1 MTILMRGSRTSKNNL
16 KNSLEKRGTVARWS
30 FTVRKVVKFTMGT
43 GQTVLMVSGERCIG
57 NTVGMGVQLGNT
69 SRVSMPKTLMPDD
82 MKLVAC

>member
-1 MTILMRGSRTSKNNL
+1 MACWRQGSPPAQPANAR
-16 KNSLEKRGTVARWS
+16 SLEKHGTVARWS

-69 SRVSMPKTLMPDD
+69 SRVGMPKMLMPDD